1 MHHTSTAGR
10 WCPRALVVFAIGHL
24 LGQRRVAALPGGEDY
39 LPGVGAGIEA
49 VKDSPH
55 EPLRQ
60 D

>member
-1 MHHTSTAGR
+1 MHHTSTVDR
-10 WCPRALVVFAIGHL
+10 WCRRAGGLRDRAPCLAKGEP
-24 LGQRRVAALPGGEDY
+24 ALSGGEDY

-49 VKDSPH
+49 HKDSPH